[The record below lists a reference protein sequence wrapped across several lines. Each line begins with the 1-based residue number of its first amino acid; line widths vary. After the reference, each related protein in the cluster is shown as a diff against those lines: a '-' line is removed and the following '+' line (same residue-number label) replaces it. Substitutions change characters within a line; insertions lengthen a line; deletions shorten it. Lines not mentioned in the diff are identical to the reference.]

1 MRNLLLKCSR
11 AVLGWPPR
19 PATFLEK
26 QKLIARL
33 GREHGAK
40 TFVETGTFLGEMIDA
55 QRGQFEKLISIELAE
70 ELFQAARKKYAA
82 DPAVELVQGDSGV
95 KLREVAAR
103 LPEPALFWL
112 DAHYSRGKTA
122 GGAADAPIIKELS
135 GIAPRH
141 QPRDLILIDDA
152 RLFGLKSDYPKL
164 EVIKKFAAQHWP
176 QHTFAVDTDI
186 ICILPPRGNF

>member
-26 QKLIARL
+26 QNLISRL

-186 ICILPPRGNF
+186 ICILPPR

>member
-26 QKLIARL
+26 QNLISRM

-103 LPEPALFWL
+103 LPEPVLFWL

-122 GGAADAPIIKELS
+122 GGAADAPIIRELS
-135 GIAPRH
+135 GIAPRN
-141 QPRDLILIDDA
+141 QRRDLILIDDA

-164 EVIKKFAAQHWP
+164 AVIQKFAAQHWP
-176 QHTFAVDTDI
+176 QHTFVVDTDI
-186 ICILPPRGNF
+186 ICILPPR

>member
-26 QKLIARL
+26 QNLISRM

-103 LPEPALFWL
+103 LSGPALFWL

-135 GIAPRH
+135 GIAPRQ

-164 EVIKKFAAQHWP
+164 AVIQKFAAQHWP
-176 QHTFAVDTDI
+176 QHTFVVDTDI
-186 ICILPPRGNF
+186 ICILPPR

>member
-122 GGAADAPIIKELS
+122 GGHADAPIIKELS

-141 QPRDLILIDDA
+141 QTRDLILIDDA

-164 EVIKKFAAQHWP
+164 AVIQNFAAQHWP

-186 ICILPPRGNF
+186 ICILPPR